1 MGMRA
6 PVTRT
11 MRNYIEDRVRFKYEE
26 RLIKVRRERYGKKR
40 TFDARADEL
49 KDEWTRQL
57 YELAR
62 ECGLEFQSEKVVS
75 NPGLGKLITL
85 DTSAF
90 DAKSLEN
97 EEADIKREISEIVE
111 RIVGELSDAIDSV
124 NPQ

>member
-40 TFDARADEL
+40 TFDARADAL

-57 YELAR
+57 YE
-62 ECGLEFQSEKVVS
+62 VVS

-90 DAKSLEN
+90 DDKSLEN

>member
-40 TFDARADEL
+40 TFDARADAL

-57 YELAR
+57 YELAS
-62 ECGLEFQSEKVVS
+62 ECGLEFQSEKVAS

-90 DAKSLEN
+90 DDKSLEN

>member
-90 DAKSLEN
+90 DDKSLEN